1 MKYYLLQNRSMP
13 WGDYGAML
21 FSGLLK
27 VLDEHYDDLEIPEIE
42 RTGPYFPDIYMANTS
57 NIIVTGRVKT
67 LLESSDI
74 SGITGY
80 RRAIVK
86 KMVDIDWQSW
96 DLDSEDPLFYPKG
109 NSPINYIRQ
118 GANSEDL
125 MRSAPQAWE
134 LLVGR
139 DGEIKK
145 LSDTRDYFDFSNL
158 VLASSPS
165 IDIFQPKN
173 MLFIVVSERFKA
185 FIERE
190 KISTLSFVELSRESS
205 AFE

>member
-1 MKYYLLQNRSMP
+1 MP
-13 WGDYGAML
+13 WGDYGNML

-42 RTGPYFPDIYMANTS
+42 RAGPYFPDIYMANTC
-57 NIIVTGRVKT
+57 NIIVTDRVKT

-96 DLDSEDPLFYPKG
+96 DLDSEDPLFYPKC

-118 GANSEDL
+118 GANSED
-125 MRSAPQAWE
+125 
-134 LLVGR
+134 
-139 DGEIKK
+139 
-145 LSDTRDYFDFSNL
+145 
-158 VLASSPS
+158 
-165 IDIFQPKN
+165 
-173 MLFIVVSERFKA
+173 
-185 FIERE
+185 
-190 KISTLSFVELSRESS
+190 
-205 AFE
+205 

>member
-1 MKYYLLQNRSMP
+1 MKYYILDNRLMP
-13 WGDYGAML
+13 WGDYGNML

-74 SGITGY
+74 SGITGF

-118 GANSEDL
+118 GANSQDL
-125 MRSAPQAWE
+125 IRSAPQVWE

-145 LSDTRDYFDFSNL
+145 LSDTRDYLDFSNL

-165 IDIFQPKN
+165 IDIFQLKN

-190 KISTLSFVELSRESS
+190 KISTLSFVELSRES
-205 AFE
+205 

>member
-1 MKYYLLQNRSMP
+1 
-13 WGDYGAML
+13 ML

-27 VLDEHYDDLEIPEIE
+27 VLDEHYDDLEVPEIE

-57 NIIVTGRVKT
+57 NIIVTDRVKT

-118 GANSEDL
+118 GANSQDL
-125 MRSAPQAWE
+125 IRSAPQVWE

-145 LSDTRDYFDFSNL
+145 LSDTCDYLDFSNL

-190 KISTLSFVELSRESS
+190 KISTLSFVELSK
-205 AFE
+205 AG

>member
-1 MKYYLLQNRSMP
+1 MKYYLLENRSMP

-57 NIIVTGRVKT
+57 NIIVTDRVKT

-86 KMVDIDWQSW
+86 KMVDINWQSW

-145 LSDTRDYFDFSNL
+145 LSDTRDYLDFSNL

-190 KISTLSFVELSRESS
+190 KISTLSFVELSIES
-205 AFE
+205 

>member
-1 MKYYLLQNRSMP
+1 MP

-42 RTGPYFPDIYMANTS
+42 RAGPYFPDIYMANTCMANTC
-57 NIIVTGRVKT
+57 NIIVTDRVRT

-109 NSPINYIRQ
+109 KSPINYIRQ
-118 GANSEDL
+118 GVNSEDL
-125 MRSAPQAWE
+125 IQSAPRAWE

-145 LSDTRDYFDFSNL
+145 LSDTRDYLGFSNL
-158 VLASSPS
+158 ALASSPR

-190 KISTLSFVELSRESS
+190 KISTLSFVELSIES
-205 AFE
+205 

>member
-1 MKYYLLQNRSMP
+1 MKYYLLKNRSMP
-13 WGDYGAML
+13 WGDYGDML

-42 RTGPYFPDIYMANTS
+42 RAGPYFPDIYMANTS
-57 NIIVTGRVKT
+57 NIIVTDRVKT

-125 MRSAPQAWE
+125 IRSTPQAWE
-134 LLVGR
+134 LLVDR
-139 DGEIKK
+139 VGEINKV
-145 LSDTRDYFDFSNL
+145 SDARDYIGYSNL
-158 VLASSPS
+158 ALVSSPS

-190 KISTLSFVELSRESS
+190 KISTLSFVELSK
-205 AFE
+205 AG

>member
-1 MKYYLLQNRSMP
+1 MP

-27 VLDEHYDDLEIPEIE
+27 VLDEHYDDLETPEIE
-42 RTGPYFPDIYMANTS
+42 RAGPYFPDIYMANTS
-57 NIIVTGRVKT
+57 NIIVTDRVKT

-109 NSPINYIRQ
+109 NSPINYT
-118 GANSEDL
+118 GVTHNNSQPTPKSLIIKSDITDL
-125 MRSAPQAWE
+125 RSYLHASFGKQTLIISE
-134 LLVGR
+134 L
-139 DGEIKK
+139 
-145 LSDTRDYFDFSNL
+145 
-158 VLASSPS
+158 
-165 IDIFQPKN
+165 
-173 MLFIVVSERFKA
+173 
-185 FIERE
+185 
-190 KISTLSFVELSRESS
+190 
-205 AFE
+205 